1 MTEVYAHEAWC
12 PHCKVTHPPER
23 KRCLHCG
30 GPVFPHRLPAGMTPT
45 PAPTRGVGGPFGMPA
60 PAEDEEEAEASAAR
74 APNPL
79 RLGFAAIWI
88 VLGVVTAI
96 LRACAERG

>member
-1 MTEVYAHEAWC
+1 MSETWAHEAWC
-12 PHCKVTHPPER
+12 PHCKVTHPPDR
-23 KRCLHCG
+23 KTCLHCG
-30 GPVFPHRLPAGMTPT
+30 GPVLPHRHAVDASAPPA
-45 PAPTRGVGGPFGMPA
+45 TRRRGPFGMPV
-60 PAEDEEEAEASAAR
+60 PEEPEDEGEAQAAR
-74 APNPL
+74 TANPL